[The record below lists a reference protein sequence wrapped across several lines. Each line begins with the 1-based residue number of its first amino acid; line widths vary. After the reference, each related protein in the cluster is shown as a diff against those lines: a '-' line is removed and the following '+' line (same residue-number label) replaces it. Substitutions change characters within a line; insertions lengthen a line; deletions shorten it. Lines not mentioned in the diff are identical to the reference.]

1 MSGGEPSSIKRE
13 PACAASP
20 PALSR
25 FLTYRVYHTV
35 KGRFAAPLWAVTE
48 TR

>member
-35 KGRFAAPLWAVTE
+35 KGRFAAPLWVVTE